1 MRNQEDE
8 QRVSASPFQSQ
19 ESITPLTNL
28 QTIGKR
34 KLCLL
39 LSVSLLYPLFLG
51 SSVSL
56 CFSFI
61 LCLSVSGFLCFSL
74 VVVREGVV
82 VRFDIEREEAKK
94 GYIEWWW
101 GGEKRIYQQYL
112 PHTTI
117 QHSFSSPLFPLPFL
131 FQLKIIILSFL
142 KL

>member
-8 QRVSASPFQSQ
+8 QRVSASSPFQSQ

-51 SSVSL
+51 SSVSAL
-56 CFSFI
+56 SSVYLFLGFS
-61 LCLSVSGFLCFSL
+61 VFLWWWF
-74 VVVREGVV
+74 VREWLLGLTL
-82 VRFDIEREEAKK
+82 REKRRRK
-94 GYIEWWW
+94 RYIEWWW

-117 QHSFSSPLFPLPFL
+117 QRSFSSPLFPLPFL
-131 FQLKIIILSFL
+131 FQLKIIILAFL

>member
-51 SSVSL
+51 SSVSAL
-56 CFSFI
+56 SSVYLFLGFS
-61 LCLSVSGFLCFSL
+61 VFLWWWF
-74 VVVREGVV
+74 VREWLLGLTL
-82 VRFDIEREEAKK
+82 REKRRRK
-94 GYIEWWW
+94 RYIEWWW

-117 QHSFSSPLFPLPFL
+117 QRSFSSPLFPLPFL

>member
-39 LSVSLLYPLFLG
+39 LSVSAL

-56 CFSFI
+56 
-61 LCLSVSGFLCFSL
+61 LLSVSALSSVSLFLGFSGFLS
-74 VVVREGVV
+74 
-82 VRFDIEREEAKK
+82 
-94 GYIEWWW
+94 
-101 GGEKRIYQQYL
+101 GGGGGGG
-112 PHTTI
+112 
-117 QHSFSSPLFPLPFL
+117 S
-131 FQLKIIILSFL
+131 
-142 KL
+142 

>member
-51 SSVSL
+51 SSVSAL
-56 CFSFI
+56 SSVYLFLGFS
-61 LCLSVSGFLCFSL
+61 VFLWWWF
-74 VVVREGVV
+74 VREWLLGLTL
-82 VRFDIEREEAKK
+82 REKRRRK
-94 GYIEWWW
+94 RYIEWWW